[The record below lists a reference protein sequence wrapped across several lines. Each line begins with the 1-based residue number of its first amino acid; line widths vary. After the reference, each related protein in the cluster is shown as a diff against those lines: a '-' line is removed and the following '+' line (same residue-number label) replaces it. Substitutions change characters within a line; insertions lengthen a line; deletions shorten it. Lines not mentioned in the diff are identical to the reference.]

1 MLSGW
6 TITRKLLLAPWRW
19 LALTVGWTLFSYA
32 TTIRDNF
39 LPMAWRAKLQPL
51 DYLPTWPWWVWIIGV
66 LSLTLIMV
74 IVGAAR
80 WIAQLDRA
88 LNDRELPGR
97 NADEIAPWRERGRTL
112 TNQWRHLLQHGA
124 ASPYQRAVEEA
135 DEWRRDMGRRLEQKY
150 GAWVA
155 NIFNET
161 RESDS
166 AGLPVLS
173 HLAEHD
179 ARAERLGQIMY
190 DVGTTRIP
198 PRSQEPF

>member
-1 MLSGW
+1 MLSPW
-6 TITRKLLLAPWRW
+6 AAARRLLFEPWRW
-19 LALTVGWTLFSYA
+19 LAITVVWSLISNS

-39 LPMAWRAKLQPL
+39 LPAAWRDKLQLL

-66 LSLTLIMV
+66 LLLTLIMLF
-74 IVGAAR
+74 VGAYR
-80 WIAQLDRA
+80 WVVELHRA
-88 LNDRELPGR
+88 IYDRELPGR
-97 NADEIAPWRERGRTL
+97 NADEIAPWREKGRTL
-112 TNQWRHLLQHGA
+112 TNEWRHLRQHGA

-135 DEWRRDMGRRLEQKY
+135 DEWRQDMRRRLERKY

-161 RESDS
+161 REDDS

-179 ARAERLGQIMY
+179 VRAERLAQIMY
-190 DVGTTRIP
+190 DVGTGRIP
-198 PRSQEPF
+198 PRTTDPF